1 MTDVAAPATGQ
12 GEAAPIGVSPAPGQ
26 GAAPAAD
33 HGISWLNGA
42 SEDVVGYVQN
52 KGWKDPAAV
61 IDGYRNLEKFVGV
74 PQDKLLR
81 LPDWNKAD
89 KVELDQFYNKLGRPA
104 DPKGYELP
112 LPEGDSGEFA
122 EWAKGI
128 FHESGLTATQAKN
141 IAAKW
146 NEYQQQIAQKMGET
160 GKQNFQM
167 QEANLKR
174 EWGAAFDQEVGY
186 AKKAA
191 KNLGLQEGQI
201 DALQASLGFD
211 GLMKM
216 MNSIGKKLGEDQFVS
231 GGASKDGPMTPAG
244 AKARINALRAD
255 KDWVQKYLSGN
266 ADARAEMERLQIYAV
281 GGA

>member
-1 MTDVAAPATGQ
+1 MTEVTAPATGQ
-12 GEAAPIGVSPAPGQ
+12 GATEIGSSPAPGQ

-33 HGISWLNGA
+33 TSVSWLSGA
-42 SEDVVGYVQN
+42 NEDTIGYVTN
-52 KGWKDPAAV
+52 KGWKAPTDIV
-61 IDGYRNLEKFVGV
+61 EGYRNLEKYVGV

-122 EWAKGI
+122 DWAKGI

-146 NEYQQQIAQKMGET
+146 NEYQNSQAQKVNEIGQQ
-160 GKQNFQM
+160 KFQE
-167 QEANLKR
+167 QESTLKR
-174 EWGAAFDQEVGY
+174 EWGQAFEQEVGF

-191 KNLGLQEGQI
+191 KGLGLQEAQI
-201 DALQASLGFD
+201 DALQSVLGFD

-216 MNSIGKKLGEDQFVS
+216 MNSIGRKLGEDNFVS
-231 GGASKDGPMTPAG
+231 GGPSGDGPMTPAN
-244 AKARINALRAD
+244 AKAKIQALKGD

-266 ADARAEMERLQIYAV
+266 IDARKEMERLQMMAV
-281 GGA
+281 G